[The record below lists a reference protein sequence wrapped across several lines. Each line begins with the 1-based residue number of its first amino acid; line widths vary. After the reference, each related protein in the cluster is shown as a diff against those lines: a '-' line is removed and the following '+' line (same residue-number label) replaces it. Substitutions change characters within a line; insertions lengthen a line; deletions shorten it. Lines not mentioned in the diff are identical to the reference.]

1 MIRTIA
7 PIIFSLGLGLL
18 LSFSANKI
26 LKVFIRRFWKRV
38 SSGIPFRYIVF
49 VLILSAMLWLA
60 GKLSGSATI
69 MLVGASVL
77 AVSNL
82 SGLLLTVTL
91 PIPLMIDLL
100 IRKYRNSVNRPTP
113 ISYDPS
119 RRYFLKTSATAF
131 PALALGTAGTGMAGS
146 FQSVRMPEKELYF
159 RGLSDDLDGF
169 RILHLTDLHL
179 GYYFNLPDLEETLQ
193 LSEQHH
199 PDLIL
204 VTGDIADDLRQLPE
218 ALERI
223 DQAKSRYGAFA
234 SLGNHEYIRNINE
247 VRDIFKQSAV
257 PLLVNDHAEVR
268 HKDSTLVI
276 AGIDDPRTMRGDITD
291 FLDQSIGQSLTNA
304 PENGF
309 RVLMSH
315 RPRALDVAAGF
326 NIDLVL
332 AGHTHGGQV
341 GLYGKSLFEG
351 MVEREPYMWGLYKN
365 QSTQLYTS
373 AGLGHWFPFRLN
385 CPPEAPVIILRKI

>member
-7 PIIFSLGLGLL
+7 PVIFSLGLGLL

-26 LKVFIRRFWKRV
+26 LKVFVRRFWKRV
-38 SSGIPFRYIVF
+38 FSGVPFRYIVF
-49 VLILSAMLWLA
+49 VLIISAMLWLA

-69 MLVGASVL
+69 LLVGASVL
-77 AVSNL
+77 AVFSL

-91 PIPLMIDLL
+91 PIPLIIDLL
-100 IRKYRNSVNRPTP
+100 IRKYRSFADRTP
-113 ISYDPS
+113 AVSHDPS

-146 FQSVRMPEKELYF
+146 FQSVRIPEKEVYF
-159 RGLSDDLDGF
+159 EGLSDELDGF

-179 GYYFNLPDLEETLQ
+179 GYYFNLPDLEEALRK
-193 LSEQHH
+193 SEQHH

-204 VTGDIADDLRQLPE
+204 VTGDIADDLRQLPD
-218 ALERI
+218 ALQLI
-223 DQAKSRYGAFA
+223 DQAESRYGAFA

-247 VRDIFKQSAV
+247 VRDIFKRSAV
-257 PLLVNDHAEVR
+257 PLLVNGHTEVR
-268 HKDSTLVI
+268 HKDSPLVI
-276 AGIDDPRTMRGDITD
+276 AGIDDPRTMRGDITN
-291 FLDQSIGQSLTNA
+291 FLDQSIGQSLKKA
-304 PENGF
+304 PEHGF
-309 RVLMSH
+309 RILMSH
-315 RPRALDVAAGF
+315 RPRALDVATGF
-326 NIDLVL
+326 KVDLVL
-332 AGHTHGGQV
+332 SGHTHGGQI

-351 MVEREPYMWGLYKN
+351 MVEREPYMWGLYRKN
-365 QSTQLYTS
+365 NTQLYTS